1 MLKKTLAVPG
11 SLVQVRARISNG
23 VNLEKGANTTLPH
36 LRVMTDAGT
45 VMSGYHPVES
55 GAILTIVD
63 KPKNRRGINTAVVRT
78 SDGVEGHVYWC
89 ELRASCDHVAEASD
103 AHHNS
108 SQTSNLVQENT

>member
-11 SLVQVRARISNG
+11 SLVQVRARISDG

-78 SDGVEGHVYWC
+78 SDGIEGHVYWC
-89 ELRASCDHVAEASD
+89 ELRASCDHVAAEA
-103 AHHNS
+103 HS
-108 SQTSNLVQENT
+108 SASVNQ